1 MFTRPFDDRTASDYG
16 QANDFQGCDP
26 VRSGLTNG
34 QTADYLSAI
43 HGMHQFRQ
51 PRNGLNQPGGQNSAQ
66 RPIKTPGDRSSAD
79 FYTNRTNNHVNT
91 RVNSYLNNLNLDY
104 QQYSSLFS
112 QSVAHSAP
120 SFISPHNLSPHQTS
134 FVHSPLNQAPHQTSS
149 HQCSPSFNQTPSLNQ
164 TSSFKTSSS
173 SSSSS
178 LSSTSSLYSK
188 KLIVQENAKLNSNL
202 ANFVSKSQ
210 VTTSKSAPFEQVN
223 CSLVWS
229 NVSYKVKEREF
240 DFSFRQPFSWTKQRE
255 KLILNNISGHVE
267 SGELVALVGPSGVG
281 KSSLLEIL
289 AGRRVKGTSGK
300 VSIDLQHLKFKG
312 IHLDKSELKSQ
323 ESNNWNKIAF
333 IPQKDHHLG
342 WLTVYETLL
351 YSSKIKNCKLAKK
364 IVHKQA
370 KLRSNLELYLNSTA
384 GQKASGHS
392 KLGHSQFAGLA
403 LHQSQLSAEQLPF
416 GSSVQTEEE
425 YHQAIVINILK
436 DLSLENCMH
445 NLVNTCSGGQLRR
458 LSIGLE
464 LLHQPRLILIDEPT
478 TGLDFSSALKCIQ
491 TLRCLTMMNKPP
503 GKTGYL
509 LLYCFMIFFTLKCT
523 NF

>member
-1 MFTRPFDDRTASDYG
+1 MFTRPFDDRPDYG
-16 QANDFQGCDP
+16 EANDFQGHDP
-26 VRSGLTNG
+26 VTDG
-34 QTADYLSAI
+34 QPTDYLSAL
-43 HGMHQFRQ
+43 HGNMYQFR
-51 PRNGLNQPGGQNSAQ
+51 RNGLSSQQGAQNSPAS
-66 RPIKTPGDRSSAD
+66 RPVKTSGDRSSTD
-79 FYTNRTNNHVNT
+79 FYRTNHVNT

-104 QQYSSLFS
+104 QQYSSLFT
-112 QSVAHSAP
+112 QSVAHS
-120 SFISPHNLSPHQTS
+120 SFNVSPHRLSPHQTQ
-134 FVHSPLNQAPHQTSS
+134 FIHSVPNQAPHRTSPLHHS
-149 HQCSPSFNQTPSLNQ
+149 SFAQTPSPNQ
-164 TSSFKTSSS
+164 TASFKTSSS

-188 KLIVQENAKLNSNL
+188 KPIVQGHVKLNSNL

-210 VTTSKSAPFEQVN
+210 VTTSKSAPFQQVN

-229 NVSYKVKEREF
+229 NVSYRVKEREF
-240 DFSFRQPFSWTKQRE
+240 DFSLRKPFSWAKQRE

-300 VSIDLQHLKFKG
+300 VSIDLQHVKFKG
-312 IHLDKSELKSQ
+312 IHLDSELKSQ
-323 ESNNWNKIAF
+323 ESNSWNKIAF

-364 IVHKQA
+364 IVQKQA
-370 KLRSNLELYLNSTA
+370 KLRANLELYLKQNS
-384 GQKASGHS
+384 GQKANGGHS
-392 KLGHSQFAGLA
+392 KLGHSQFAGLT
-403 LHQSQLSAEQLPF
+403 LNQSQLTAEQLSF

-425 YHQAIVINILK
+425 YHQTIVINILK

-445 NLVNTCSGGQLRR
+445 TLVNACSGGQLRR

-503 GKTGYL
+503 GRPLCYPL
-509 LLYCFMIFFTLKCT
+509 FYPL
-523 NF
+523 